1 MELRQ
6 EYEDAVNHLR
16 DKLDEALNDV
26 DYWRGL
32 YEDLL
37 RDFHR
42 ICDERADLE
51 ARAEELEAR
60 VQELEFYIERDKDG
74 DGFISKD
81 AMDLLFPDTAE
92 GEQ

>member
-6 EYEDAVNHLR
+6 EYEDAVTHLR
-16 DKLDEALNDV
+16 GQLDEAFNDAN
-26 DYWRGL
+26 YWRNA

-51 ARAEELEAR
+51 AR
-60 VQELEFYIERDKDG
+60 VDELEFYIERDKDG

-81 AMDLLFPDTAE
+81 AMDLLFPDTTE
-92 GEQ
+92 GES

>member
-6 EYEDAVNHLR
+6 EYEDAVDNLR
-16 DKLDEALNDV
+16 RKLDEALNDAG
-26 DYWRGL
+26 YWRGA

-37 RDFHR
+37 QDFHR
-42 ICDERADLE
+42 ACDERADLE
-51 ARAEELEAR
+51 AR
-60 VQELEFYIERDKDG
+60 VDELEFYIERDKDG

-92 GEQ
+92 GES

>member
-6 EYEDAVNHLR
+6 KHEDAVIHLQR
-16 DKLDEALNDV
+16 LLDEALNAADF
-26 DYWRGL
+26 WL
-32 YEDLL
+32 NAYEDLL
-37 RDFHR
+37 PDFHR

-51 ARAEELEAR
+51 ARVSELE
-60 VQELEFYIERDKDG
+60 VYIERDKDG

-81 AMDLLFPDTAE
+81 AMDLLFPE